1 MSFDGQAERLAET
14 LFRDAERLVEAMKA
28 DDRHRPAVRILRDK
42 LDVLLALM
50 DPSRIVTA
58 RVSPLPPQAPLTGA
72 PVDYLD
78 V

>member
-1 MSFDGQAERLAET
+1 
-14 LFRDAERLVEAMKA
+14 MKA